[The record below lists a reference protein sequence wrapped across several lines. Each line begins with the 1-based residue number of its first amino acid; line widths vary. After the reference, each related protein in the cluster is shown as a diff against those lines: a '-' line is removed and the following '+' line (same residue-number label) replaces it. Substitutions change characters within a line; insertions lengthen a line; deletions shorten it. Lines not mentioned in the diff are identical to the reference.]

1 MQNELK
7 LVITKEYKT
16 NLLIIGGGVA
26 GCAAAIAAGRKGI
39 KVLLCEKEGCL
50 GGSATMG
57 LVSPLDAIATRDG
70 ISFGGLVEEISNE
83 LKEWNIKYAKAD
95 GNPIINP
102 HLFQLLL
109 LKKIDDLQIDLW
121 FHVQL
126 CSCDVTDNHIE
137 RAYFL
142 SKGGIIAVEAD
153 LFIDATGDGDLL
165 AYAGDTYTVGS
176 ESNISAQLAETGF
189 NKMHFENHQLK
200 SSLYKQSG
208 AMQPASAMF
217 TMGGVD
223 EEKGK
228 KYCNKLLTFNDLC
241 ISKDDFEKLSYAG
254 TPGFEQNGD
263 FIPMPQGRILFYPGT
278 RNGEVVVN
286 MSRVLQVDI
295 TDTKSFSEAEK
306 ISQLQVLYLIHF
318 LKQFVPGFEKS
329 YFLDCSLSLGIRESR
344 RLKGKYVLTG
354 TDVIHCNTT
363 EHDVAYG
370 SYMVD
375 IHDPFGKKKAIGG
388 ELEGTCYGIPYG
400 CLVSANISNLLV
412 CGRCISV
419 DHIAHAS
426 TRIQGTCIQTGQAAG
441 TAAALC
447 LLHKTLP
454 SELDIVRLRN
464 ILAEDNMFQ
473 L

>member
-1 MQNELK
+1 M
-7 LVITKEYKT
+7 
-16 NLLIIGGGVA
+16 
-26 GCAAAIAAGRKGI
+26 
-39 KVLLCEKEGCL
+39 

-57 LVSPLDAIATRDG
+57 LVSPLDAVATRDG
-70 ISFGGLVEEISNE
+70 TSFGGIVEEISNE

-109 LKKIDDLQIDLW
+109 LKKINDLQIDLW

-126 CSCDVTDNHIE
+126 CDCDVTDRHID

-142 SKGGIIAVEAD
+142 SKGGIIAVEPD
-153 LFIDATGDGDLL
+153 LFIDATGDGDLI
-165 AYAGDTYTVGS
+165 AYSGDTYIIGS
-176 ESNISAQLAETGF
+176 EPDISFQLAETGF
-189 NKMHFENHQLK
+189 NRMHFENKQLEK
-200 SSLYKQSG
+200 SLYKQTG
-208 AMQPASAMF
+208 ATQPASAMF

-223 EEKGK
+223 EKRGK
-228 KYCNKLLTFNDLC
+228 KYCNKLLTFHDLGLTKN
-241 ISKDDFEKLSYAG
+241 IFESLSYAG

-263 FIPMPQGRILFYPGT
+263 YIPLPQGRILFYPGT
-278 RNGEVVVN
+278 RKGEVVVN
-286 MSRVLQVDI
+286 MSRALQVDI
-295 TDTKSFSEAEK
+295 TDTESLSKAEK
-306 ISQLQVLYLIHF
+306 ITQLQVLYLIDF

-354 TDVIHCNTT
+354 TEVIHCNTT
-363 EHDVAYG
+363 ENDIAYG

-388 ELEGTCYGIPYG
+388 ELEGSCYGIPYG
-400 CLVSANISNLLV
+400 CLVSANINNLLV

-447 LLHKTLP
+447 VLHKIFP
-454 SELDIVRLRN
+454 ADLDTIYLRS
-464 ILAEDNMFQ
+464 ILAEDKMFQ